1 MYLKDKNGKR
11 YEYRQKL
18 EKYEGQFVELEAK
31 ISKFGYRGCCK
42 QAELVEIRFNN
53 GYFVCHH
60 IHSDVKNN
68 KIAKI
73 VEESIGKKIKFV
85 GKCKKYTNKAG
96 QTNYD
101 VDIREIV
108 EIR

>member
-11 YEYRQKL
+11 YENGQKL

-42 QAELVEIRFNN
+42 QAEHVEIKFNN

-60 IHSDVKNN
+60 KHMMLKNN

-73 VEESIGKKIKFV
+73 AKKH
-85 GKCKKYTNKAG
+85 
-96 QTNYD
+96 
-101 VDIREIV
+101 R
-108 EIR
+108 